1 MSRGSYLGG
10 SSIVRVKVESSKG
23 LKTFLDR
30 MRNKNNKLSDTE
42 YELKLERIVES
53 MGITQRSVQKRK
65 KSTKGKSVHRS
76 GKGPL
81 NKFETKK
88 RDTTDFQNKILKVDV
103 RRGKK
108 RVVKDVEVVIDN
120 PKKIV
125 IPR

>member
-1 MSRGSYLGG
+1 MSSCFFFFHVTATTEIY
-10 SSIVRVKVESSKG
+10 
-23 LKTFLDR
+23 T
-30 MRNKNNKLSDTE
+30 LSLHDA
-42 YELKLERIVES
+42 LPIS
-53 MGITQRSVQKRK
+53 
-65 KSTKGKSVHRS
+65 KGKSVHRS

>member
-1 MSRGSYLGG
+1 MSQGSYLGG